1 MPVEQT
7 TGIEFPSAVQT
18 AGNSSKIQVLQAIAL
33 FNIKHLLAG
42 GYLNNS
48 DQDSYQQDYLGNL
61 RPGTLSTDFIA
72 FLAAR
77 RAQENSAAI
86 DIEIHKIQT
95 VLREQVGNSVFYWDF
110 GHMRGGVTPLFASH
124 PALKAIC
131 ELLECLITP
140 SSDLSILHVVSINPI
155 SALIASSWIKHQLF
169 IEATGEIPFIFP
181 FMIDFQTWNALSHQT
196 FKS

>member
-7 TGIEFPSAVQT
+7 TGIEFPSAVET

-48 DQDSYQQDYLGNL
+48 DQEAYQQDYLSSL
-61 RPGTLSTDFIA
+61 KPGTLSTDFIA

-77 RAQENSAAI
+77 KAHENSVAI
-86 DIEIHKIQT
+86 DVEIHKIQT
-95 VLREQVGNSVFYWDF
+95 VLREHVGNSVFYWDF
-110 GHMRGGVTPLFASH
+110 GHMRGGVTPLFVAH
-124 PALKAIC
+124 PPLKAIC

-155 SALIASSWIKHQLF
+155 SVLIASSWIKHQLS
-169 IEATGEIPFIFP
+169 IEETAEIPFIFP
-181 FMIDFQTWNALSHQT
+181 FMIDFQTWNVLSHQT
-196 FKS
+196 FK